1 MQYKIVN
8 CYKKSFLHIKNIFT
22 TFALYL
28 SNSYKNK
35 MENTFVIISYCLLK
49 MYVYQFCNNYICI
62 NNI

>member
-8 CYKKSFLHIKNIFT
+8 CYKKNFLHIKNIFT

-49 MYVYQFCNNYICI
+49 NVCLSILC
-62 NNI
+62 